1 MRRLIPI
8 CLASCVAGA
17 IAIYFAT
24 SFYERPSGVRVAV
37 TNGTT
42 DHDLVAA
49 LAKAASDDS
58 ETVRF
63 KIVPVGDPGAAAAA
77 LDRGDADLAVVRTD
91 VGMPK
96 KGATVAILHRGAALF
111 ALPGGSTIDSE
122 SELAGRKIGVL
133 HALPG
138 APGNDLLL
146 GKILAQDDLSPR
158 DVSIVPLEIGG
169 VESAAREGRIDVL
182 FTVGVPSGGPVAE
195 ALAAYAR
202 GVGKAP
208 KLLPVSEAKA
218 MSQLSPAYE
227 VLTLSKGAYGG
238 AGTRPADEMETL
250 GVSTRRVARNTK
262 RDGLVGEITRIVF
275 AERPTIAQTVPL
287 GNWIEAPSTDK
298 GLPLSAHSGT
308 AAYLDGEQETFMEK
322 YSDYIYIGAMVL
334 SVFGSGGAALF
345 SRLNAH
351 QHARIDALL
360 QRLLEIL
367 RATREAKSTE
377 DLDELEQE
385 ADTILIEAL
394 SDGSIRFLDGHR
406 VPALSI
412 AMEQVRVALR
422 RQRTALAAGSSSP
435 VVRLAARAP
444 AALAG
449 E

>member
-8 CLASCVAGA
+8 CLASCVAVA
-17 IAIYFAT
+17 IALYFAA

-63 KIVPVGDPGAAAAA
+63 KIVPVTDPRAAAAA
-77 LDRGDADLAVVRTD
+77 LDRGDVDLAVVRTD
-91 VGMPK
+91 VGMPT
-96 KGATVAILHRGAALF
+96 KGSTVAILHRGAALF
-111 ALPGGSTIDSE
+111 AVPGSSAIDSA
-122 SELAGRKIGVL
+122 SELKGQKIGVL

-146 GKILAQDDLSPR
+146 AKVLAQDDLSAH
-158 DVSIVPLEIGG
+158 DVEVVPLEIGE
-169 VESAAREGRIDVL
+169 VESAARDGQIDAL

-202 GVGKAP
+202 GLGKPP
-208 KLLPVSEAKA
+208 KLLPITEAKA

-238 AGTRPADEMETL
+238 AGTRPAEEMETL
-250 GVSTRRVARNTK
+250 GVSTRLVARNSL

-287 GNWIEAPSTDK
+287 ANWMEAPATDK
-298 GLPLSAHSGT
+298 GVLLAAHSGT
-308 AAYLDGEQETFMEK
+308 AAYLDGEQETFMDK

-334 SVFGSGGAALF
+334 SVIGSGGAALL
-345 SRLNAH
+345 SRLNAD

-367 RATREAKSTE
+367 RAARDAKKLE

-422 RQRTALAAGSSSP
+422 RQRAALAAGSSGP
-435 VVRLAARAP
+435 VVRLATRSP